1 MCAMVAAG
9 ALIACTTPMN
19 LQVATLLLAAVSVGT
34 VGSRLAAQ
42 ERPPVGPSDVP
53 AALVQAL
60 QGAIDAWAR
69 TPGHR
74 GVSASVVLANGAQWS
89 GVAGIAG
96 DAPLRD
102 DQLIAVAS
110 ITKTMTG
117 AVILQ
122 LVDDGLLRLDDPID
136 RWLSPREHVD
146 PAITIRQ
153 LLNHTNGLANY
164 TASPALGAAIAA
176 DPQHVFTPDE
186 LLGFVGPPRF
196 APGTAT
202 EYTNTAFLLLGAIA
216 ERATGRAIVD
226 LYHQRLWAPLG
237 LTHIFLPGYEE
248 PPSAVATAYA
258 GTAAIAPLERLS
270 LLSVGYSA
278 FGLLSNARTIASWGR
293 ALFLGNLLSS
303 DMQAAMRTLVP
314 AAGNIPGE
322 SGAGLGIRAY
332 GYLDRSQ
339 FGHSGG
345 ATLGSSLLLF
355 DPESGVTVAVIMN
368 QGSGAQ
374 HFELAPRLLAI
385 AAAQ

>member
-1 MCAMVAAG
+1 MS
-9 ALIACTTPMN
+9 LHF
-19 LQVATLLLAAVSVGT
+19 ATLLLAAVSVGT
-34 VGSRLAAQ
+34 AGSRLAAQ

-53 AALVQAL
+53 AALVQSL
-60 QGAIDAWAR
+60 QGAIDAWAS

-74 GVSASVVLANGAQWS
+74 GVSASVILASGAQWN

-96 DAPLRD
+96 DEPLRG

-122 LVDDGLLRLDDPID
+122 LVDDGLLHLDDPID

-164 TASPALGAAIAA
+164 TTAPALGAAIAA
-176 DPQHVFTPDE
+176 DPQRAFTPDE

-196 APGTAT
+196 APGAAT

-216 ERATGRAIVD
+216 ERATGRSIVD

-237 LTHIFLPGYEE
+237 LTQIFLPGYEE
-248 PPSAVATAYA
+248 PPSAVATAYSGA
-258 GTAAIAPLERLS
+258 AAIAPLERLS
-270 LLSVGYSA
+270 LLSVGHSA

-293 ALFLGNLLSS
+293 ALFVGDVLSA

-345 ATLGSSLLLF
+345 SSFGSSLLLF

-385 AAAQ
+385 AASR

>member
-1 MCAMVAAG
+1 
-9 ALIACTTPMN
+9 MN
-19 LQVATLLLAAVSVGT
+19 LQLATLLLAAISVGT
-34 VGSRLAAQ
+34 AGSRLAAQ
-42 ERPPVGPSDVP
+42 ERPPVEPSGVP
-53 AALVQAL
+53 EALVQAL

-164 TASPALGAAIAA
+164 TASAALGAAIAA

-196 APGTAT
+196 APGAAT

-216 ERATGRAIVD
+216 ERVTGRAMVD
-226 LYHQRLWAPLG
+226 LYHQRLWEPLG

-248 PPSAVATAYA
+248 PPSEVATAYA
-258 GTAAIAPLERLS
+258 GASAIAPLERLS
-270 LLSVGYSA
+270 LLSVGHSA

-293 ALFLGNLLSS
+293 ALFHGGLLSS

-322 SGAGLGIRAY
+322 SGTGLGIRAY
-332 GYLDRSQ
+332 EYLNRSQ

-374 HFELAPRLLAI
+374 HFDLAPRLLAI
-385 AAAQ
+385 AAAP